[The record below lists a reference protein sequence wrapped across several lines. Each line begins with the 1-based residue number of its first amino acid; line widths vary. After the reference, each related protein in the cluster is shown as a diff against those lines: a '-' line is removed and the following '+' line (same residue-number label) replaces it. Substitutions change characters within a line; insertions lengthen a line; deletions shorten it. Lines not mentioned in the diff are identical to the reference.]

1 MQLPLNNS
9 VLITDNLDS
18 LLSSIKQSISV
29 HNLRIFGEVNKQFT
43 IDISRKVILESTI
56 TSHDTKYIILLGIS
70 FNIPA
75 QNALLKLLEE
85 SPKNT
90 IVLILV
96 SNKQQLLS
104 TVISR
109 LHIQYIKYNKYNL
122 NMPTDTIDYLNMSDS
137 KVTNL
142 LLKHKRLKREDVAKI
157 ISDTIKIDGLTNRQ
171 SFTTTELDRLTNM
184 LKLLNL
190 NSNALNVFTAFLLI
204 LNTKYNSNNIIIN

>member
-1 MQLPLNNS
+1 MQLPTNNS

-18 LLSSIKQSISV
+18 LLSSVKQSISV
-29 HNLRIFGEVNKQFT
+29 HNLKIFGEINKQFT
-43 IDISRKVILESTI
+43 IDISRKVILESTV
-56 TSHDTKYIILLGIS
+56 SSYEDKYILLLGLS

-96 SNKQQLLS
+96 SNKQQLLP

-109 LHIQYIKYNKYNL
+109 MHIQYIKFNKYNL
-122 NMPTDTIDYLNMSDS
+122 DMPKDIIDYLNVSNL
-137 KVTNL
+137 KLTQL
-142 LLKHKRLKREDVAKI
+142 LLKHKRIKREEVAKI
-157 ISDTIKIDGLTNRQ
+157 ITDTIKIDGLSNKQTFK
-171 SFTTTELDRLTNM
+171 SSELDRLTNM

-204 LNTKYNSNNIIIN
+204 LNTKYNSKNINNN

>member
-1 MQLPLNNS
+1 MIKPNNNT
-9 VLITDNLDS
+9 VFITDNIDS
-18 LLSSIKQSISV
+18 LLLDIKQSISI
-29 HNLRIFGEVNKQFT
+29 HNLKVFGEVNKQFT
-43 IDISRKVILESTI
+43 IDISKKVILESTI

-90 IVLILV
+90 VVLILV

-109 LHIQYIKYNKYNL
+109 MHIQYVKYNKYNL
-122 NMPTDTIDYLNMSDS
+122 NLPTDTIDYLNVSD
-137 KVTNL
+137 TNML
-142 LLKHKRLKREDVAKI
+142 NFLLKNKHIKREAVATIITDV
-157 ISDTIKIDGLTNRQ
+157 IKLDGLTNRY
-171 SFTTTELDRLTNM
+171 SFSITELDRITNM

-190 NSNALNVFTAFLLI
+190 NSNALNILTAFLLI
-204 LNTKYNSNNIIIN
+204 LNTKYNNNLKN

>member
-1 MQLPLNNS
+1 MIKPNNNT
-9 VLITDNLDS
+9 VFITDNIDS
-18 LLSSIKQSISV
+18 LLLDIKQSISI
-29 HNLRIFGEVNKQFT
+29 HNLKVFGEVNKQFT
-43 IDISRKVILESTI
+43 IDISKKVILESTI

-70 FNIPA
+70 FNTPA

-109 LHIQYIKYNKYNL
+109 MHIQYVKYNKYNL
-122 NMPTDTIDYLNMSDS
+122 NIPADTIDYLNVSD
-137 KVTNL
+137 TNML
-142 LLKHKRLKREDVAKI
+142 NFLLKNKHIKREAVATIITDV
-157 ISDTIKIDGLTNRQ
+157 IKLDGLTNRH
-171 SFTTTELDRLTNM
+171 SFSIAELDRITNM

-190 NSNALNVFTAFLLI
+190 NSGALNILTAFLLI
-204 LNTKYNSNNIIIN
+204 LNTKYNNNLKN

>member
-1 MQLPLNNS
+1 MIKPNNNT
-9 VLITDNLDS
+9 VFITDNIDS
-18 LLSSIKQSISV
+18 LLLDIKQSISI
-29 HNLRIFGEVNKQFT
+29 HNLKVFGELNKQFT
-43 IDISRKVILESTI
+43 IDISKKVILESTI

-90 IVLILV
+90 VVLILV

-109 LHIQYIKYNKYNL
+109 MHIQYVKYNKYNL
-122 NMPTDTIDYLNMSDS
+122 NIPTDTIDYLNVSD
-137 KVTNL
+137 TNML
-142 LLKHKRLKREDVAKI
+142 NFLLKNKHIKREAVATIITDV
-157 ISDTIKIDGLTNRQ
+157 IKLDGLTNRY
-171 SFTTTELDRLTNM
+171 SFSITELDRITNM

-190 NSNALNVFTAFLLI
+190 NSNALNILTAFLLI
-204 LNTKYNSNNIIIN
+204 LNTKYNNNLKN

>member
-1 MQLPLNNS
+1 MQLPTNNS

-29 HNLRIFGEVNKQFT
+29 HNLKIFGEINKQFT
-43 IDISRKVILESTI
+43 IDISRKVILESIVSTYE
-56 TSHDTKYIILLGIS
+56 TKYILLLGLS

-96 SNKQQLLS
+96 SNKQQLLP

-109 LHIQYIKYNKYNL
+109 MHIQYIKFNKYNL
-122 NMPTDTIDYLNMSDS
+122 DIPKDIIDYLNISNI
-137 KVTNL
+137 KLTQL
-142 LLKHKRLKREDVAKI
+142 LLKHKRIKREEVAKI
-157 ISDTIKIDGLTNRQ
+157 ITDTIKIDGLSNKQTFK
-171 SFTTTELDRLTNM
+171 SSELERLTNM

-190 NSNALNVFTAFLLI
+190 NSNALNILTAFLMI
-204 LNTKYNSNNIIIN
+204 LNTKYNNKLINN

>member
-1 MQLPLNNS
+1 MIKPNNNT
-9 VLITDNLDS
+9 VFITDNIDS
-18 LLSSIKQSISV
+18 LLLDIKQSISI
-29 HNLRIFGEVNKQFT
+29 HNLKVFGEVNKQFT
-43 IDISRKVILESTI
+43 IDISKKVILESTI

-90 IVLILV
+90 VVLILV

-109 LHIQYIKYNKYNL
+109 MHIQYVKYNKYNL
-122 NMPTDTIDYLNMSDS
+122 NIPTDTIDYLNVSD
-137 KVTNL
+137 TNML
-142 LLKHKRLKREDVAKI
+142 NFLLKNKHIKREAVATIITDV
-157 ISDTIKIDGLTNRQ
+157 IKLDGLTNRY
-171 SFTTTELDRLTNM
+171 SFSITELDRITNM

-190 NSNALNVFTAFLLI
+190 NSNALNILTAFLLI
-204 LNTKYNSNNIIIN
+204 LNTKYNNNLKN

>member
-1 MQLPLNNS
+1 MTKPNNNT
-9 VLITDNLDS
+9 VFITDNIDS
-18 LLSSIKQSISV
+18 LLLDIKQSISI
-29 HNLRIFGEVNKQFT
+29 HNLKVFGEVNKQFT
-43 IDISRKVILESTI
+43 IDISKKVILESTI

-90 IVLILV
+90 VVLILV

-109 LHIQYIKYNKYNL
+109 MHIQYVKYNKYNL
-122 NMPTDTIDYLNMSDS
+122 NIPTDTIDYLNVSD
-137 KVTNL
+137 TNML
-142 LLKHKRLKREDVAKI
+142 NFLLKNKHIKREAVAAIITDV
-157 ISDTIKIDGLTNRQ
+157 IKLDGLTNRH
-171 SFTTTELDRLTNM
+171 SFSIAELDRITNM

-190 NSNALNVFTAFLLI
+190 NSNALNILTAFLLI
-204 LNTKYNSNNIIIN
+204 LNTKYNNNLKN

>member
-1 MQLPLNNS
+1 MIKPNNNT
-9 VLITDNLDS
+9 VFITDNIDS
-18 LLSSIKQSISV
+18 LLLDIKQSISI
-29 HNLRIFGEVNKQFT
+29 HNLKVFGEVNKQFT
-43 IDISRKVILESTI
+43 IDISKKVILESTI

-90 IVLILV
+90 VVLILV

-109 LHIQYIKYNKYNL
+109 MHIQYVKYNKYNL
-122 NMPTDTIDYLNMSDS
+122 NIPTDTIDYLNVSD
-137 KVTNL
+137 TNML
-142 LLKHKRLKREDVAKI
+142 NFLLKNKHIKREAVATIITDV
-157 ISDTIKIDGLTNRQ
+157 IKLDGLTNRY
-171 SFTTTELDRLTNM
+171 SFSITELDRITNM

-190 NSNALNVFTAFLLI
+190 NSNALNILTAFLLI
-204 LNTKYNSNNIIIN
+204 LNTKYKNNLKN